1 LFHAA
6 ISEWRR
12 RLSAHGGHF
21 EHVRG
26 VYMDQCVKLMLRM
39 FEFGVLLFDCFVYR
53 QNVTRLKRFNRY
65 GHYAGEAED
74 LQLITRKVITER
86 NEGRKAVEDRVHHV
100 ITDHGVYGL
109 CNVCLR
115 GSVVERWSLTSEL
128 SLSCARPAADG

>member
-1 LFHAA
+1 M
-6 ISEWRR
+6 
-12 RLSAHGGHF
+12 LSI
-21 EHVRG
+21 
-26 VYMDQCVKLMLRM
+26 
-39 FEFGVLLFDCFVYR
+39 FEFGFLLFDCFVYR

-86 NEGRKAVEDRVHHV
+86 NEGRKAV
-100 ITDHGVYGL
+100 VYGL